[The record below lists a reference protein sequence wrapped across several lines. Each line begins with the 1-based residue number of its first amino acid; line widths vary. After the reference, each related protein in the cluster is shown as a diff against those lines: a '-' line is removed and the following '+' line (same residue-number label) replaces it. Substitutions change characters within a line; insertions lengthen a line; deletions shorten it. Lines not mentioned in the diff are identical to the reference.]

1 MALFLG
7 SCDVFANFR
16 SCFAASFAFQRL
28 FLVILQSSISICSL
42 ISAAF
47 SFCVGDFVSVGLFVC
62 MAVSGLSYFAFLSR
76 LSVGTELSV
85 GRTSFSAG
93 PDEFFATQ

>member
-1 MALFLG
+1 M
-7 SCDVFANFR
+7 
-16 SCFAASFAFQRL
+16 
-28 FLVILQSSISICSL
+28 ILQSNISICSL

-62 MAVSGLSYFAFLSR
+62 VAVSGLSYFAFFMR

-85 GRTSFSAG
+85 GRTSFSAAS
-93 PDEFFATQ
+93 DD

>member
-1 MALFLG
+1 M
-7 SCDVFANFR
+7 V
-16 SCFAASFAFQRL
+16 
-28 FLVILQSSISICSL
+28 LQSNISICSL

-85 GRTSFSAG
+85 GRTSFSAA